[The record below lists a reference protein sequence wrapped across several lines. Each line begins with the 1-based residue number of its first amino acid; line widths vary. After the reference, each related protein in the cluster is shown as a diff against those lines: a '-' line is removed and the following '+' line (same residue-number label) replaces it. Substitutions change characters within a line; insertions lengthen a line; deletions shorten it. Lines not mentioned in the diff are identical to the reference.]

1 MINNFNISVMMEM
14 GIRDPSLNE
23 IQIPC
28 ENCGDLIKKIPK
40 DYICPQCKK
49 LLLNIIKDDFRVKIL
64 IENYNL
70 QRDEYDIGKQEYRN
84 TNYKEFNNY
93 LEKIIAKPTY
103 NYFPI
108 RMTTEIYYLN
118 SGGLNTYEIEPA
130 KTPAKFN
137 IKPIK
142 YYGRWIDL
150 KIRDFEL
157 KEISDLWNLK
167 LISESTTLKQ
177 EIRAIMRISSELF
190 FPLIAI
196 FSFIF
201 TLLGFITTPLNSYF
215 LVLWGWLIGLSF
227 FDLGSSIINVSKFEK
242 KRFLFFIPILNDIEA
257 SNVTRLLIRT
267 TAIYG
272 AMALFYSGFLLQ
284 EVRTQFFNL
293 NIFISFILILSL
305 PCCVLILSF
314 MIIQTY
320 IERRNERNNIIQN
333 INNIIQQETVDDN
346 NKQFLIK
353 LIIEIRNKH
362 LVNVSF
368 FSKLITILTFF
379 LATIPAITG
388 LYI

>member
-1 MINNFNISVMMEM
+1 MEM